1 MFLPSGQ
8 FVHSET
14 PKMEATLNEYKDAVK
29 AQVDA
34 CTDVS
39 LLDLIFK
46 LLVKSGEENK
56 NNGTE
61 KEL

>member
-1 MFLPSGQ
+1 MDA
-8 FVHSET
+8 
-14 PKMEATLNEYKDAVK
+14 MLNEYRDTVK

-46 LLVKSGEENK
+46 LLVKSGEENG

>member
-1 MFLPSGQ
+1 
-8 FVHSET
+8 
-14 PKMEATLNEYKDAVK
+14 MEATLNEYKDAVK

-46 LLVKSGEENK
+46 LLVKRGRRPK
-56 NNGTE
+56 NSEIISPFSEATAT
-61 KEL
+61 KLLDWI

>member
-1 MFLPSGQ
+1 
-8 FVHSET
+8 
-14 PKMEATLNEYKDAVK
+14 MEAMLNEYKDAVK
-29 AQVDA
+29 AQVDT

>member
-1 MFLPSGQ
+1 
-8 FVHSET
+8 
-14 PKMEATLNEYKDAVK
+14 MEAMLNEHKGAVK

>member
-1 MFLPSGQ
+1 
-8 FVHSET
+8 
-14 PKMEATLNEYKDAVK
+14 MEAMLNEYK
-29 AQVDA
+29 DA

>member
-1 MFLPSGQ
+1 
-8 FVHSET
+8 
-14 PKMEATLNEYKDAVK
+14 MEAMLNKYRDTVK

-39 LLDLIFK
+39 LLNLIH
-46 LLVKSGEENK
+46 LILYKSQREENG

-61 KEL
+61 KKL

>member
-1 MFLPSGQ
+1 
-8 FVHSET
+8 
-14 PKMEATLNEYKDAVK
+14 MEATLNEYKDAVK

-46 LLVKSGEENK
+46 LFDFSPKWGKVEYR
-56 NNGTE
+56 
-61 KEL
+61 

>member
-1 MFLPSGQ
+1 
-8 FVHSET
+8 
-14 PKMEATLNEYKDAVK
+14 MEAMLNVYKDAVK

-39 LLDLIFK
+39 LLGLIFNV
-46 LLVKSGEENK
+46 LVKSREENG